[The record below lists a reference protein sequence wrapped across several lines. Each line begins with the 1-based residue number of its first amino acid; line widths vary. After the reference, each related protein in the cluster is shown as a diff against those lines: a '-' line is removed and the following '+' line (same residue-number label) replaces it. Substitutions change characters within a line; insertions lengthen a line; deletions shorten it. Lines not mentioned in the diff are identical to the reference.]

1 MEVKEN
7 FEARLR
13 TIVEGKGKNTR
24 LFSLEKV
31 KDIISRLSK
40 DLESDAITTIDYNY
54 RSRYEILKV
63 GETECLIKKR
73 TDGEEHYKYVAAFE
87 EVYGAI
93 KKAHKDIGHGGEKKT
108 LFEVKKKW
116 SNITME
122 YCNLFIN
129 FCVECHLKKESEA
142 TKRACEIN

>member
-1 MEVKEN
+1 MASAIEEKRM
-7 FEARLR
+7 FEASLR
-13 TIVEGKGKNTR
+13 SIVEEKGKNTR

-40 DLESDAITTIDYNY
+40 DLESDAITTFDYNY

-73 TDGEEHYKYVAAFE
+73 TDGEEHYKYVAAFQ

-93 KKAHKDIGHGGEKKT
+93 EKAHKDVGHGGEKKT
-108 LFEVKKKW
+108 LK
-116 SNITME
+116 
-122 YCNLFIN
+122 
-129 FCVECHLKKESEA
+129 LKRNGL
-142 TKRACEIN
+142 T

>member
-1 MEVKEN
+1 MASAMEEKDN
-7 FEARLR
+7 MEARLR
-13 TIVEGKGKNTR
+13 TIIEEKGKNTR

-31 KDIISRLSK
+31 KEIISSLSK
-40 DLESDAITTIDYNY
+40 DIESDAITTIDYNY

-93 KKAHKDIGHGGEKKT
+93 EKAHKDVGHGGEKKT

-129 FCVECHLKKESEA
+129 FCVECHLIRIKDDP
-142 TKRACEIN
+142 